1 RMAQKIIGKNIHLRP
16 VRQRSNPYRVLVWGG
31 MLLGAVWLL
40 LQLRQGA
47 IQSPFMPTPTP
58 TRTTHSF
65 LMEAQSYF
73 DAGKLDDPN
82 SELDAI
88 GAYQNALEI
97 DPGNAQAWA
106 ELSRIQTYS
115 SSLTSTDQER
125 LQRLQEALASAEK
138 AYALNPDD
146 STINA
151 IRALALDWNASSN
164 LISVDQQQDYLTM
177 AEGAANRAYLLDPQ
191 NALALAF
198 YAEVLLDQQR
208 LDQALQYSEQAVMLA
223 PDLMDTHRVYATVL
237 ESYGNYRD
245 AIIEYQLASEITPN
259 ITFLYLRIGLVYRHL
274 QQFAQALEYF
284 ERAAQVNQQLG
295 VDDPLPYIAIAK
307 TYAQQGE
314 FFIASRNA
322 EKALLFDPASANAY
336 GQLGMIYVQ
345 ARNYESALPAL
356 RCATE
361 GCSPEDNKTLQELV
375 DKYAG
380 ENATATRLYE
390 EGIDFAIVPLELTN
404 LDVAYYYVRYG
415 SVLAYMYS
423 PENDYCTRS
432 LELMQL
438 LRATYPDD
446 PLLMQNVEDNE
457 ATCYDL
463 MDTSA
468 P

>member
-1 RMAQKIIGKNIHLRP
+1 MSQKIVGKNINFRP
-16 VRQRSNPYRVLVWGG
+16 VRAHSNPYRILLWAGL
-31 MLLGAVWLL
+31 LLGAVWLL
-40 LQLRQGA
+40 LQLRQGT
-47 IQSPFMPTPTP
+47 ITSPFMPTPTP
-58 TRTTHSF
+58 TRTTSSY
-65 LMEAQSYF
+65 LMEAQIYF

-82 SELDAI
+82 SDLDAI
-88 GAYQNALEI
+88 GAYQNALEV
-97 DPGNAQAWA
+97 DPENAQSWA
-106 ELSRIQTYS
+106 ELARIQTYS
-115 SSLTSTDQER
+115 SSLTSTDQDR
-125 LQRLQEALASAEK
+125 LQRLQEALDSAER
-138 AYALNPDD
+138 AYALAPDD

-151 IRALALDWNASSN
+151 IRALALDWYASSN
-164 LISVDQQQDYLTM
+164 LISEEQRQDYLTM
-177 AEGAANRAYLLDPQ
+177 AEGAANRAYLMDPQ

-208 LDQALQYSEQAVMLA
+208 LDQALQYSEQAVALA

-245 AIIEYQLASEITPN
+245 AIIEYQKASEITPN
-259 ITFLYLRIGLVYRHL
+259 MTFLYLRIGLVYRHL
-274 QQFAQALEYF
+274 QQFAQALEFF
-284 ERAAQVNQQLG
+284 ELAAEVNQRLG

-314 FFIASRNA
+314 FFVASRNA
-322 EKALLFDPASANAY
+322 EKALLFDPASANVY

-356 RCATE
+356 RCAVD
-361 GCSPEDNKTLQELV
+361 GCSPEENTTLQEV
-375 DKYAG
+375 SDKFFG
-380 ENATATRLYE
+380 ESPTATRLSE
-390 EGIDFAIVPLELTN
+390 EGITFNVIRLELTN

-423 PENDYCTRS
+423 PENDYCARS
-432 LELMQL
+432 LELMQI
-438 LRATYPDD
+438 LRQTYPDD

>member
-1 RMAQKIIGKNIHLRP
+1 MSQKIIGKNIHLRP
-16 VRQRSNPYRVLVWGG
+16 VKPRSNPYRVLLWGG
-31 MLLGAVWLL
+31 LLLGMVWLL
-40 LQLRQGA
+40 IQLRQGA
-47 IQSPFMPTPTP
+47 VQSPFMPTPTP
-58 TRTTHSF
+58 TRTTYSF
-65 LMEAQSYF
+65 LIEAQSYF
-73 DAGKLDDPN
+73 DTGKLDDPN
-82 SELDAI
+82 SDLDAI

-97 DPGNAQAWA
+97 DPQNAQAWA

-125 LQRLQEALASAEK
+125 QQRLLEALVSAEK
-138 AYALNPDD
+138 AYAIDPED

-151 IRALALDWNASSN
+151 ILALALDWNASSN
-164 LISVDQQQDYLTM
+164 LISPEQQQEYLIM
-177 AEGAANRAYLLDPQ
+177 AEGAANRAYLMDPE

-208 LDQALQYSEQAVMLA
+208 LDQALQYSNQAVTLA
-223 PDLMDTHRVYATVL
+223 PDSMDTHRVYATVL
-237 ESYGNYRD
+237 ESYGKYRD
-245 AIIEYQLASEITPN
+245 AIIEYQLASNITPN
-259 ITFLYLRIGLVYRHL
+259 LTFLYLRTGLVYRHL
-274 QQFAQALEYF
+274 QQFDQALDYF
-284 ERAAQVNQQLG
+284 ERAARVNEQLG
-295 VDDPLPYIAIAK
+295 VDDPLPFIAIAK

-322 EKALLFDPASANAY
+322 EKALLFDPTSANAY

-361 GCSPEDNKTLQELV
+361 GCSAEDNKTLQELI

-380 ENATATRLYE
+380 ENPTATRLIE
-390 EGIDFAIVPLELTN
+390 EGINFDVVPLELTN

-415 SVLAYMYS
+415 SVLAYMHS

-432 LELMQL
+432 LELMRL
-438 LRATYPDD
+438 LRNTYPDD

-457 ATCYDL
+457 ATCYSL
-463 MDTSA
+463 MEDSA

>member
-1 RMAQKIIGKNIHLRP
+1 MTQKITGKNLHFRP
-16 VRQRSNPYRVLVWGG
+16 VKARSSPYRVLVWMG
-31 MLLGAVWLL
+31 MLLVAVWLL
-40 LQLRQGA
+40 LQVRQGV
-47 IQSPFMPTPTP
+47 IQSPFNPTPTP
-58 TRTTHSF
+58 TRTTASF
-65 LMEAQSYF
+65 LLEAQAYF

-82 SELDAI
+82 SDLDAI

-97 DPGNAQAWA
+97 DPANAQAWA
-106 ELSRIQTYS
+106 ELARIQTYS

-125 LQRLQEALASAEK
+125 LQRLQEALVSIEK
-138 AYALNPDD
+138 AYALDPDD

-151 IRALALDWNASSN
+151 MRAFVLDWNASSN
-164 LISVDQQQDYLTM
+164 LISADARQDFLTK

-198 YAEVLLDQQR
+198 YAEVLLDQMR
-208 LDQALQYSEQAVMLA
+208 LDQALQYAEQAAQLG

-245 AIIEYQLASEITPN
+245 AIAEYQAASDITPN
-259 ITFLYLRIGLVYRHL
+259 LTFLYLQIGLVYRHL
-274 QQFAQALEYF
+274 QQFSTALDYF
-284 ERAAQVNQQLG
+284 SRAAQVNEQLG
-295 VDDPLPYIAIAK
+295 IADPLPYIAIAK

-322 EKALLFDPASANAY
+322 EKALLFNPASANAY

-356 RCATE
+356 RCASD
-361 GCSPEDNKTLQELV
+361 GCSAADNKTLQELAE
-375 DKYAG
+375 KYDG
-380 ENATATRLYE
+380 QNPTATRLYE
-390 EGIDFAIVPLELTN
+390 EGINFDIQPLELTN

-415 SVLAYMYS
+415 SVLAYLHS
-423 PENDYCTRS
+423 PENNYCERS

-438 LRATYPDD
+438 LRQIYPED
-446 PLLMQNVEDNE
+446 PVLMKNVEDNE
-457 ATCYDL
+457 ATCYSL